1 MALAQEL
8 GAVPRQVAAIVKTAV
23 WEGLE
28 LPLERAL
35 ELERRLA
42 QRLKAGG
49 GGPATRKGSITR
61 KGHSFPPA
69 SGGN

>member
-1 MALAQEL
+1 
-8 GAVPRQVAAIVKTAV
+8 
-23 WEGLE
+23 LE